1 MINILK
7 KVIKSGYDLFWREK
21 IITLVSLGTT
31 LIVSFFIWSGILSF
45 YFFNQMI
52 NFLQERLDFSVYF
65 KPTIEREEILKIQKI
80 LQNFPEVTEV
90 SLITQEEAL
99 EKFKKE
105 AKTNPVI
112 SRALTEVNINPLVDY
127 LIIKAKS
134 SEVYPKIIDYLE
146 KSPYKNYIDYI
157 SYYENQRVIE
167 KIISLSNKVR
177 VLISVLVFLLLALSS
192 LIIFNVILVSV
203 YSQKDE
209 LEVLRLVGASN
220 WFIRLPFLVYSFIFS
235 FVGYLLF
242 LVGLIFFLE
251 KTMNFWPSLV
261 SNFQPISFLYE
272 NFFLLNGLTF
282 FIILMINWL
291 GTFFA
296 LEKYLKI

>member
-1 MINILK
+1 MINILR
-7 KVIKSGYDLFWREK
+7 KVIKFGYDLFWREK

-31 LIVSFFIWSGILSF
+31 IIVSFFIWSGILSF

-52 NFLQERLDFSVYF
+52 RFLQERLDFSIYF
-65 KPTIEREEILKIQKI
+65 KPEIGKEEIAKIQRI
-80 LQNFPEVTEV
+80 LQNFPDVTEV
-90 SLITQEEAL
+90 TLVTQEEAL

-105 AKTNPVI
+105 VKTNPVI
-112 SRALTEVNINPLVDY
+112 SRALTEANINPLVDY

-134 SEVYPKIIDYLE
+134 SEVYPKIIDYLG

-157 SYYENQRVIE
+157 SYYENQKVIE
-167 KIISLSNKVR
+167 KIISLSNKIR
-177 VLISVLVFLLLALSS
+177 ALISILVILLLTLST

-203 YSQKDE
+203 YSQKEE

-220 WFIRLPFLVYSFIFS
+220 WFIRLPFLVYSFLFS
-235 FVGYLLF
+235 FIGYLLF

-251 KTMNFWPSLV
+251 KSINFWPSLV
-261 SNFQPISFLYE
+261 STFQPVSFLYE

-282 FIILMINWL
+282 FIILLINWI

-296 LEKYLKI
+296 LERYLKI